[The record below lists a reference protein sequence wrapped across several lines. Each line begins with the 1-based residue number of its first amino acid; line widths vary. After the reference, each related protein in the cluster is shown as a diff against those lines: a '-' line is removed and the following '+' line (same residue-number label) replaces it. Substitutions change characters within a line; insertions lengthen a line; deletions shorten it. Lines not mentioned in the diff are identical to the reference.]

1 MKKNNLA
8 LKSGIWYVIGNVS
21 LKGIAFLTLPIFVRL
36 MTTEEYGLFNI
47 YIAYE
52 TVISVIL
59 GLGLWTSIKN
69 AYIDYNKDFYHYVSS
84 IANFILIFGSVIL
97 FIVTFMGSHLTPFL
111 GFGKNIIILLV
122 LQSVCSALVQ
132 VFNSAYFMEYSYKKF
147 LLMTLI
153 NNVLNIAISLILI
166 MNMKNAFYGRTVG
179 NAAAMIFVAIL
190 MYLLWIKRYGQSIK
204 KQYFN
209 YSLLIGLPII
219 VHSLSQTMLSQF
231 DRIMIQKIEDNASAG
246 VYSFV
251 YTMSSILLIVQ
262 QGIDNAWN
270 PWGFKKLSEGKYSEI
285 EMNSRN
291 YILFFSFCTL
301 GFMTIMPDVIRVFGT
316 AEYYKGIA
324 LIIPLSMS
332 VYFIFLYSLPV
343 MIEYF
348 FKKTRY
354 IAAGTIGASIINIIL
369 NFIFIPR
376 FGYFAAAF
384 TTLFSYILL
393 FICHWIISKRLL
405 QDDVFSLKVIL
416 SYSIGMS
423 IISFIYILCC
433 NQFMYIRYVILV
445 LVSIVIIIK
454 KRSEISEILI
464 RTFK

>member
-52 TVISVIL
+52 TVFSVIM

-69 AYIDYNKDFYHYVSS
+69 AFIDYNKDFYHYVSS
-84 IANFILIFGSVIL
+84 IANFILVFGSIIL
-97 FIVTFMGSHLTPFL
+97 IIVTLIGGRLTPFL
-111 GFGKNIIILLV
+111 GFQKNIIIMLV
-122 LQSVCSALVQ
+122 IQSVSSALVQ

-153 NNVLNIAISLILI
+153 NNVLNIVISLILI
-166 MNMKNAFYGRTVG
+166 MNMKNAFYGRTIG
-179 NAAAMIFVAIL
+179 NAVAMIFVAIL
-190 MYLLWIKRYGQSIK
+190 MYVLWIKRYGQSIK
-204 KQYFN
+204 KRYFT

-246 VYSFV
+246 VYSFI

-285 EMNSRN
+285 EVNSRN
-291 YILFFSFCTL
+291 YILIFSFCTL
-301 GFMTIMPDVIRVFGT
+301 GFMTIMPDVIRIFGT
-316 AEYYKGIA
+316 SEYYEGIA
-324 LIIPLSMS
+324 LIMPLSMS

-343 MIEYF
+343 MIEYY

-354 IAAGTIGASIINIIL
+354 IASGTIAASVINVIL
-369 NFIFIPR
+369 NFFFIPR

-393 FICHWIISKRLL
+393 FICHWIISKKLL
-405 QDDVFSLKVIL
+405 QEQVFCLKNIL
-416 SYSIGMS
+416 TYSIGMS
-423 IISFIYILCC
+423 IISLIYILCC
-433 NQFMYIRYVILV
+433 NQFIYIRYLV
-445 LVSIVIIIK
+445 LMFVTVIIIQK
-454 KRSEISEILI
+454 KKKEIFELLVK
-464 RTFK
+464 TFK